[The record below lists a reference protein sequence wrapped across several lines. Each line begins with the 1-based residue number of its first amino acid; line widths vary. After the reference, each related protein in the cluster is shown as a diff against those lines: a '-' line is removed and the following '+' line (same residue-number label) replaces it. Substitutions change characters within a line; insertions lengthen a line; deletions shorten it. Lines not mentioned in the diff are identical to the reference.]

1 MPFFCLDKIILNK
14 TKFHNYYSS
23 SKAEIIINER
33 DINNVFEL
41 IYSTIISNMQKSLGK
56 GSSWIIDSS

>member
-1 MPFFCLDKIILNK
+1 MPFFCLYKIILNK
-14 TKFHNYYSS
+14 TKFDNYYSS